1 VGHAD
6 KGNIVPSWNSS
17 HSTNGCTQMNFVQ
30 VGGGGRFYCFA
41 VN

>member
-17 HSTNGCTQMNFVQ
+17 HSTNGCAQMALVQ